1 MNAGGVYSQELS
13 INKYIHH
20 LHVQRIIIHLSWE
33 KISATRQSRT
43 QNDRQR
49 YGCDIYHTKFNSYF
63 KTRTRSIN
71 SDRLENHNFFFS
83 SIYFLSY
90 ESKHAHLR
98 SFKNKGNPCRRI
110 KKTGFVKRTVFSSF
124 QSKFSLIMLS
134 KVASLEVCFTLKSLH
149 SRSEKLKPYSQQRRK
164 IILRRID
171 YKPVY

>member
-20 LHVQRIIIHLSWE
+20 LHVQRIIIPLSWE

-110 KKTGFVKRTVFSSF
+110 KKTGLVKRTVFFLLSIKVFTDNVIKGCVSR
-124 QSKFSLIMLS
+124 SLFY
-134 KVASLEVCFTLKSLH
+134 LEVFAQSFRETKT
-149 SRSEKLKPYSQQRRK
+149 
-164 IILRRID
+164 ILTTTS
-171 YKPVY
+171 

>member
-110 KKTGFVKRTVFSSF
+110 KKLASSREPF
-124 QSKFSLIMLS
+124 FPPFNQSF
-134 KVASLEVCFTLKSLH
+134 H
-149 SRSEKLKPYSQQRRK
+149 
-164 IILRRID
+164 
-171 YKPVY
+171 

>member
-20 LHVQRIIIHLSWE
+20 LHVQRIIIPLSWE

-110 KKTGFVKRTVFSSF
+110 KKTGFVKRTVFFLLSIKVFTDNVIKGYVSR
-124 QSKFSLIMLS
+124 SLFY
-134 KVASLEVCFTLKSLH
+134 LEVFAQSFRETKT
-149 SRSEKLKPYSQQRRK
+149 
-164 IILRRID
+164 ILTTTS
-171 YKPVY
+171 